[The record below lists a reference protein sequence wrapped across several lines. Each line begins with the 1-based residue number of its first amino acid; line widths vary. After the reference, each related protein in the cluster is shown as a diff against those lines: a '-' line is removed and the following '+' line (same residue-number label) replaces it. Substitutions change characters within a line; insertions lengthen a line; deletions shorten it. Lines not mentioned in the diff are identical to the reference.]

1 MPLDQASAERR
12 RPRRPGTPPLEL
24 LQKVAHQ
31 PRRPWTKT
39 RKSATTSGPASKIQY
54 GLRSPDLDPRIFLL
68 SHCTDNLWISYIEN
82 ISIPISV
89 ERSQIEDFSW
99 FQNRSFRSIF
109 CSSFFQFN
117 FFRFM
122 RFNSLV
128 EAGLAVN
135 KDQGRPIPSH
145 GPLGQRLRLWVSYY
159 LHSFEPKP
167 RPIRKTKRIFIF
179 KWIFPTVDFLLYTVF
194 DCNEWHV
201 SKD

>member
-1 MPLDQASAERR
+1 MEEIQRVPISFFHQHVTIFFILKSSSFLTAIWKSLF
-12 RPRRPGTPPLEL
+12 PP
-24 LQKVAHQ
+24 
-31 PRRPWTKT
+31 
-39 RKSATTSGPASKIQY
+39 TTICDY
-54 GLRSPDLDPRIFLL
+54 Y
-68 SHCTDNLWISYIEN
+68 LWISYIEN
-82 ISIPISV
+82 ISISV
-89 ERSQIEDFSW
+89 SVKRSQIEDFSW